1 MQQTVDFESKRY
13 QQAAAIREK
22 HKVSLSFKPCDVY
35 CFLFVFCFFCFCFV
49 FCFFLGGVGFWVCL
63 FFVCC
68 LCVFVFLIIC
78 WFPVKWS
85 ILRHKCIYIHIY
97 IWDLGITRDLKTY
110 IYNYVCIYIY
120 IYIMCR
126 NMKRTWGL
134 SITQLGAIWNIAL
147 QSSKILHSNLAEP
160 GKSFSSFCRS
170 EFADG
175 IFLRMPVSAKKRKVR
190 KL

>member
-35 CFLFVFCFFCFCFV
+35 CVLFVFCFLLFLFCFLFVFC
-49 FCFFLGGVGFWVCL
+49 CFFFGGVFFG
-63 FFVCC
+63 FVCF
-68 LCVFVFLIIC
+68 LFVFVFLIIC

-85 ILRHKCIYIHIY
+85 ILRHKCIYIYMRSRHHKRFKNI
-97 IWDLGITRDLKTY
+97 Y

-120 IYIMCR
+120 YVQKHEKDM
-126 NMKRTWGL
+126 GL
-134 SITQLGAIWNIAL
+134 RITQLGAIWNIAL